1 MNGKQSKKLK
11 RVAKMMAIGKSESEQ
26 NKIYNRLKQIHTKT
40 KGK

>member
-11 RVAKMMAIGKSESEQ
+11 RVAKMMAIGKSESEK
-26 NKIYNRLKQIHTKT
+26 NKICNRLKEVHKKT